1 MLLPTNMTSRPLV
14 STVTL
19 PDVNELYSDRLC
31 FYCTQLSMSVENLRG
46 SINRYESYKE
56 SKKSSSVIGSDDASS
71 RD

>member
-14 STVTL
+14 STATL
-19 PDVNELYSDRLC
+19 PAADELYSDRLC

-56 SKKSSSVIGSDDASS
+56 SKRNSTLGSDDAST